1 MTRRGKRHCAGSQCL
16 DPYYDKMALP
26 QNGGRPIQVDDHDDD
41 DDGDDGDDDD
51 DNKMVISQ
59 NKGLILEMGG
69 FSFQL
74 NFMLFL

>member
-1 MTRRGKRHCAGSQCL
+1 
-16 DPYYDKMALP
+16 MALP
-26 QNGGRPIQVDDHDDD
+26 QNGGRPIQVDDHDDYDDYDDD

-59 NKGLILEMGG
+59 NKGLKLEMGG

-74 NFMLFL
+74 NFILFL

>member
-1 MTRRGKRHCAGSQCL
+1 
-16 DPYYDKMALP
+16 MALP

-41 DDGDDGDDDD
+41 DDGNDGDDGDDHYDH

-59 NKGLILEMGG
+59 NKGPILEMGG

-74 NFMLFL
+74 NFMLCL

>member
-1 MTRRGKRHCAGSQCL
+1 MMIMMIMTI
-16 DPYYDKMALP
+16 M
-26 QNGGRPIQVDDHDDD
+26 VMMMTMVMMVDDD
-41 DDGDDGDDDD
+41 DDHDHGD